1 MSTEMQTTAS
11 ASPLVRLWDENGI
24 DRNDARRLLSRLARP
39 GTDWA
44 DLYFQE
50 TTWRSWGFEEGI
62 LKGGGFSIDRGVGLR
77 CVSGEKSALAY
88 TSNFDLAALSACA
101 DRAAAIASSGR
112 SAVVPSEF
120 RPRVVPALS
129 IPAPDTDTAEEQIAI
144 IEYAEKKARSLDPR
158 VEDVCVAY
166 QTECDRVVV
175 AALDGRLLADER
187 PLSLLSITVRV
198 CSNGRRERATASGG
212 ARAGI
217 GYFTR
222 ERIDRWVQ
230 TALDDALH
238 NLEAD
243 PAPAGVMPVVLGP
256 GWPGILLHEAV
267 GHGLEGDLIRKGTS
281 VFTDMT
287 GERVASPGVTVVDD
301 GTLPGRRGSLHF
313 DDEGEPTQ
321 RTVLIED
328 GILTGFMHDLTNARL
343 LGAAPTGNGRRES
356 YATLPLP
363 RMTNTLMLAGP
374 YDPREIIASVD
385 RGIYA
390 SRFRGGQVDITNG
403 QFVFNMSRAW
413 LIEKG
418 RITRPIK
425 GAMLIGSGSQA
436 LRHIPMIGNDFSLDE
451 GAGQCGKDGQHV
463 PVGVGMPTVRIDSLT
478 VGGTRAA

>member
-1 MSTEMQTTAS
+1 
-11 ASPLVRLWDENGI
+11 
-24 DRNDARRLLSRLARP
+24 
-39 GTDWA
+39 
-44 DLYFQE
+44 
-50 TTWRSWGFEEGI
+50 
-62 LKGGGFSIDRGVGLR
+62 
-77 CVSGEKSALAY
+77 
-88 TSNFDLAALSACA
+88 
-101 DRAAAIASSGR
+101 
-112 SAVVPSEF
+112 
-120 RPRVVPALS
+120 
-129 IPAPDTDTAEEQIAI
+129 
-144 IEYAEKKARSLDPR
+144 
-158 VEDVCVAY
+158 
-166 QTECDRVVV
+166 
-175 AALDGRLLADER
+175 
-187 PLSLLSITVRV
+187 
-198 CSNGRRERATASGG
+198 
-212 ARAGI
+212 
-217 GYFTR
+217 
-222 ERIDRWVQ
+222 
-230 TALDDALH
+230 
-238 NLEAD
+238 
-243 PAPAGVMPVVLGP
+243 
-256 GWPGILLHEAV
+256 
-267 GHGLEGDLIRKGTS
+267 
-281 VFTDMT
+281 MT